1 MLGRLSTNVKDA
13 PVLLTGA
20 SSGIGRE
27 LALVLA
33 ARGARLVLAARR
45 RPQLDRGADEIAARG
60 GVRPVVVEADLARR
74 GAADALAREAL
85 AALGRIDVLI
95 NNAGGGVGGSQWAGG
110 DDDAAREAF
119 EVNYWSP
126 LALVRA
132 FVPAMRERGAG
143 AVVNV
148 TSMAQV
154 STWVGFGAYGATKAA
169 LGLATETLRLE
180 LSDSPVHV
188 LEAIPGPVDT
198 AVQGET
204 RLVPGIERMLDRV
217 PLGDAAEMA
226 RRIVTALERSKPTVI
241 YPRRAAMACLL
252 PAIARADARRHA
264 KRVARETDPE
274 VFEGL
279 LSLVVRTGSQ
289 GDPVARQA
297 REAWEHARGRAW
309 GLGRGHPLRPA
320 DDPRLGTGRDVEHRE
335 VLEHVA
341 VGVAEVDRRRRHP
354 PDHARLGR
362 RRAEERQRLDALVA
376 QPRGGGEHV
385 VEPHV
390 EGDVQGH

>member
-1 MLGRLSTNVKDA
+1 MLERLSTNVKDA

-45 RPQLDRGADEIAARG
+45 RPQLDRVADEIAARG
-60 GVRPVVVEADLARR
+60 GARPVVVEADLARR
-74 GAADALAREAL
+74 GAADALAQEAL

-95 NNAGGGVGGSQWAGG
+95 NNAGGGVGGSQWAVG

-132 FVPAMRERGAG
+132 LVPAMRERGAG

-154 STWVGFGAYGATKAA
+154 NTWPAFGAYAATKAA

-180 LSDSPVHV
+180 LSGSGVHV

-217 PLGDAAEMA
+217 PLGDAGEMA
-226 RRIVTALERSKPTVI
+226 RRIADALERGRATVV
-241 YPRRAAMACLL
+241 YPRRAQLARWL
-252 PAIARADARRHA
+252 PVVARADTRRLAARA
-264 KRVARETDPE
+264 ARETDPA
-274 VFEGL
+274 VLEGL
-279 LSLVVRTGSQ
+279 LSLVVRTGSR
-289 GDPVARQA
+289 GDDAARQA
-297 REAWEHARGRAW
+297 RDAWEAARGR
-309 GLGRGHPLRPA
+309 
-320 DDPRLGTGRDVEHRE
+320 
-335 VLEHVA
+335 
-341 VGVAEVDRRRRHP
+341 
-354 PDHARLGR
+354 
-362 RRAEERQRLDALVA
+362 
-376 QPRGGGEHV
+376 
-385 VEPHV
+385 
-390 EGDVQGH
+390 

>member
-1 MLGRLSTNVKDA
+1 MMASFSLAGQG
-13 PVLLTGA
+13 VLVTGA

-33 ARGARLVLAARR
+33 GRGARLVLAARR
-45 RPQLDRGADEIAARG
+45 AERL
-60 GVRPVVVEADLARR
+60 
-74 GAADALAREAL
+74 EAL
-85 AALGRIDVLI
+85 AAEVVRRGHERPEAIATDLSHRGAAERLAEQARDALGAVDVLI
-95 NNAGGGVGGSQWAGG
+95 NNAGGGVGGSQWAVG

-132 FVPAMRERGAG
+132 FVPAMRERGSG

-154 STWVGFGAYGATKAA
+154 NTWPAFGAYAATKAA

-180 LSDSPVHV
+180 LSGSGVHV

-226 RRIVTALERSKPTVI
+226 RRIADALQRGRATVV
-241 YPRRAAMACLL
+241 YPRRAAVARWL
-252 PAIARADARRHA
+252 PVLARADTRRLAARA
-264 KRVARETDPE
+264 ARDVDPA
-274 VFEGL
+274 VLEGL
-279 LSLVVRTGSQ
+279 LSLVVRTGSM
-289 GDPVARQA
+289 GDEAARSA
-297 REAWEHARGRAW
+297 RDQWEAARGR
-309 GLGRGHPLRPA
+309 
-320 DDPRLGTGRDVEHRE
+320 
-335 VLEHVA
+335 
-341 VGVAEVDRRRRHP
+341 
-354 PDHARLGR
+354 
-362 RRAEERQRLDALVA
+362 
-376 QPRGGGEHV
+376 
-385 VEPHV
+385 
-390 EGDVQGH
+390 

>member
-1 MLGRLSTNVKDA
+1 MLERLSTELQDA

-33 ARGARLVLAARR
+33 GRGARLVVSARR
-45 RPQLDRGADEIAARG
+45 RDRLDALAGEIAARG
-60 GVRPVVVEADLARR
+60 AARPVVVESDLARR

-85 AALGRIDVLI
+85 EALGRIDVVI
-95 NNAGGGVGGSQWAGG
+95 NNAGGGVGGSQWAVG

-132 FVPAMRERGAG
+132 FVPAMRERGSG

-154 STWVGFGAYGATKAA
+154 NTWPAFGAYAATKAA

-180 LSDSPVHV
+180 LSGSGVHV

-226 RRIVTALERSKPTVI
+226 RRIADALQRGRATVV
-241 YPRRAAMACLL
+241 YPRRTAVARWL
-252 PAIARADARRHA
+252 PVVARADTRRLA
-264 KRVARETDPE
+264 ARVARETDPE
-274 VFEGL
+274 ALEGL
-279 LSLVVRTGSQ
+279 LSLVVRTGSM
-289 GDPVARQA
+289 GDEAARYA
-297 REAWEHARGRAW
+297 RESWEAARGR
-309 GLGRGHPLRPA
+309 
-320 DDPRLGTGRDVEHRE
+320 
-335 VLEHVA
+335 
-341 VGVAEVDRRRRHP
+341 
-354 PDHARLGR
+354 
-362 RRAEERQRLDALVA
+362 
-376 QPRGGGEHV
+376 
-385 VEPHV
+385 
-390 EGDVQGH
+390 